1 MPHGNPVVSQR
12 AATSDLSAQLV
23 VGGPRQQDKGR
34 PGKWFGTANDRA
46 RYVERLRAAGETIA
60 IPA

>member
-1 MPHGNPVVSQR
+1 MG
-12 AATSDLSAQLV
+12 TLSFLNALRPRICRPLV

-46 RYVERLRAAGETIA
+46 RYGEQLQAAGETIA